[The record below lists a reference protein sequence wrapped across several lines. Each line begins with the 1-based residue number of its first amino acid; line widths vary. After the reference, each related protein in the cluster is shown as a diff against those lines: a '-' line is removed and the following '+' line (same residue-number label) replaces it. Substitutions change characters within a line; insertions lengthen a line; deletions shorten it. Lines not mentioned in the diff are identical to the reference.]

1 MGSKSKKLAAK
12 RPYSSEISYETE
24 VLDIK
29 NACEGELK
37 KIYANIINTQNPRIP
52 VAVEFKFE
60 QLDLGNNK
68 IINEGF
74 IDRIDYCP
82 NKGFVIVDY
91 KSSGE
96 RGYEE
101 KQTICKLVENEDFQ
115 TAQDLVYLLALENG
129 FQRLKD
135 KVYVAEYIFPQL
147 GKTFVPKIWGKSHTD
162 IMASANKIVTKLL
175 KAMTET
181 DLEKFR
187 RGIEESQCKFCPYG
201 CFCDFNCSVNNREEY

>member
-1 MGSKSKKLAAK
+1 MKILVH
-12 RPYSSEISYETE
+12 I
-24 VLDIK
+24 
-29 NACEGELK
+29 ELSAEK
-37 KIYANIINTQNPRIP
+37 YDMVKDSVILL
-52 VAVEFKFE
+52 E
-60 QLDLGNNK
+60 QLRT
-68 IINEGF
+68 
-74 IDRIDYCP
+74 ID
-82 NKGFVIVDY
+82 K
-91 KSSGE
+91 K
-96 RGYEE
+96 
-101 KQTICKLVENEDFQ
+101 
-115 TAQDLVYLLALENG
+115 
-129 FQRLKD
+129 RLKD